1 MLNIF
6 MRKILLALTLLSL
19 TACNTVD
26 VSSVVP
32 SFWDDNQ
39 SRSII
44 NAYQLTVNLDCKQP
58 QAAQAQKI
66 VLELQWFQLYSE
78 SKGMLQKDVIKLID
92 PMQTTAREWAD
103 RENPSEGYCK
113 LKKQIMTTQAKAAA
127 SAVLGRF

>member
-1 MLNIF
+1 
-6 MRKILLALTLLSL
+6 MRSILAALTLLSL
-19 TACNTVD
+19 TACNSID
-26 VSSVVP
+26 VSTVVP

-44 NAYQLTVNLDCKQP
+44 NSYQLATNFDCAQP
-58 QAAQAQKI
+58 QAAQAQRI

-78 SKGMLQKDVIKLID
+78 SKGMLQKDVIKLIQ
-92 PMQTTAREWAD
+92 PMQTTAKEWAD

-113 LKKQIMTTQAKAAA
+113 LKKNIMTTQAKTAS